1 MWRILTH
8 CIPSGA
14 SPSRALDGCRAT
26 GAYGSSCGGRPTNG
40 SGGGRPKVAGACPQG
55 PAPYARLLLRHSG
68 VRRPSAATA
77 QRGLRGRRVTY
88 SGLVTPARLRK
99 QEDHNFSS
107 VRCRGQPAVG
117 GSRVIPAPPVGA
129 LGRRAGLS
137 EPARAAATAFYR
149 AHHSERSEFV
159 PSEEASA
166 CAPHPDPRRTAAGL
180 MGGGGR
186 LLANPVRGVEHDGR
200 ARCPGGVGLGLTAL
214 VGAGGPRPL
223 AAILRRRTGLPGSRG
238 CWGWAGSRRAGQ
250 ADGRGSAPQPAAKRC
265 RDSVW
270 RVATLRA
277 CGHGGRARLWTGSA
291 PVCYGF
297 SCGLAPGSVCTV
309 Q

>member
-1 MWRILTH
+1 M
-8 CIPSGA
+8 
-14 SPSRALDGCRAT
+14 
-26 GAYGSSCGGRPTNG
+26 
-40 SGGGRPKVAGACPQG
+40 
-55 PAPYARLLLRHSG
+55 
-68 VRRPSAATA
+68 AAA
-77 QRGLRGRRVTY
+77 QRGPTGPRVAV
-88 SGLVTPARLRK
+88 GLPTALAGGGPRSQVRARKGLHLTPVCCYGTAGCGARLPLRRSGACAADVLPIRAWSP
-99 QEDHNFSS
+99 QPVCGNRRTTTFRA
-107 VRCRGQPAVG
+107 RCRGQPAAG
-117 GSRVIPAPPVGA
+117 GSRVIPAPPAGA

-186 LLANPVRGVEHDGR
+186 LLANPVGGVEHDGR
-200 ARCPGGVGLGLTAL
+200 ARFPGGVGLGFTAV
-214 VGAGGPRPL
+214 VGAGGPRLL

-238 CWGWAGSRRAGQ
+238 CLGWAGSRRAGQ

-277 CGHGGRARLWTGSA
+277 CGHGGRARLWTRVGS
-291 PVCYGF
+291 CLLRLQ
-297 SCGLAPGSVCTV
+297 CGLAPGSVCTV